1 MEIFHSLGVW
11 KYSQV
16 FSLAA
21 KTITKTISM
30 EIFPWFLNKKNTA
43 RSICVS
49 NLGVTGSNPR

>member
-30 EIFPWFLNKKNTA
+30 EIFPWFLNKKILHA
-43 RSICVS
+43 VQYMCF
-49 NLGVTGSNPR
+49 